1 MSSRADRLTA
11 ARVAMQGVFYA
22 HEGPS
27 GITSGPLSASEQGPR
42 TDAER
47 ARAHFNLTHEEW
59 SKLTNAEK
67 QALIDKLPQR
77 GSAEDTVTLSKW
89 RRDEKLRI
97 MATYGHDASVTMSH
111 LGIPEPAWRNLPDRA
126 KDALVAQLKSLPYPD
141 FTRRITWAMKIDS
154 KIDGKDSL
162 LVSGHRIV
170 KRGDSEWDEA
180 VQFVNSYAFD
190 SETRAET
197 IERSKRNIKEG
208 RERLD
213 RYLRERNQHI
223 MLTGRYAPLY
233 KGYKG
238 NLKPKTL
245 FLHDSAETTLHSLYV
260 GNKKR

>member
-1 MSSRADRLTA
+1 MSEMAMSRAA
-11 ARVAMQGVFYA
+11 AAFFRKNPDHPMLHQ
-22 HEGPS
+22 
-27 GITSGPLSASEQGPR
+27 LQRSADNQGPR

-89 RRDEKLRI
+89 RRDENLRI
-97 MATYGHDASVTMSH
+97 MATYGHDASIAMRH

-126 KDALVAQLKSLPYPD
+126 KDALVAQLKSLPYPT
-141 FTRRITWAMKIDS
+141 FKRKISWAMKIDS
-154 KIDGKDSL
+154 RIDGKDSL
-162 LVSGHRIV
+162 LVSGHKII

-190 SETRAET
+190 NESPGET
-197 IERSKRNIKEG
+197 IARSRRLVAQR
-208 RERLD
+208 REELD
-213 RYLRERNQHI
+213 EYLRARNQHL
-223 MLTGRYAPLY
+223 MMNGRYAPLY
-233 KGYKG
+233 RGYMG
-238 NLKPKTL
+238 KPRAPL
-245 FLHDSAETTLHSLYV
+245 VLHDSAETTLHSLYV